1 LRGPLHNS
9 LQQRFI
15 LLRRRL
21 GRDLYQ
27 AVKGEGMCPMKTMAD
42 IKALLLLG
50 LTVALGFSETVAQ
63 PVRKVPEA
71 RDQIT
76 FSYAPVVKRAAPA
89 VVNVYVRQRVRQGP
103 TFSNPFLEQFF
114 GRQFGQSERVQN
126 SLGSGVIV
134 TPTGVVV
141 TNNHVVQGDAGT
153 EIKVALSDA
162 REFDAKVL
170 LKDERTDLAVLQIK
184 NSDIEFPYLTFAD
197 ADLLEVGDL
206 VMAIGN
212 PFGVGQTV
220 TTGIVSA
227 LARTRVGISDYQF
240 FIQTDAAINPGNSG
254 GALVDMQARLVGIN
268 TAIFSKSGGSQG
280 IGFAIPANMV
290 RLVVDSALSG
300 GTVRRPWLGAGLAEI
315 NQEIANAVG
324 LDRAAG
330 ALVSNVA
337 DGGPAAKGGLRSGDI
352 IVAVD
357 DKEVTDP
364 NAFQY
369 RFTTK
374 GTSGD
379 VTIEVLRG
387 GTRRKL
393 TIPLMV
399 APETPP
405 RDVRDLTGNNPFGG
419 AKVANLSPAVA
430 DELSISETKGVVVIE
445 TEAYSIARRIGIQPG
460 DIIVELNGEKVEATQ
475 NLEKQVSKGARVWRM
490 TIQRG
495 GQTIRTAIAG

>member
-1 LRGPLHNS
+1 MS
-9 LQQRFI
+9 LKAAAKAVFPV
-15 LLRRRL
+15 LLVFTL
-21 GRDLYQ
+21 
-27 AVKGEGMCPMKTMAD
+27 E
-42 IKALLLLG
+42 
-50 LTVALGFSETVAQ
+50 FSAAFAQ
-63 PVRKVPEA
+63 PAKKVPEA

-103 TFSNPFLEQFF
+103 AFSNPFLEQFF
-114 GRQFGQSERVQN
+114 GDHFGQKSERIQN

-134 TPTGVVV
+134 APNGVVV

-290 RLVVDSALSG
+290 RLVVDSALTG
-300 GTVRRPWLGAGLAEI
+300 ATVRRPWLGAGLSEVTP
-315 NQEIANAVG
+315 EIANAVG
-324 LDRAAG
+324 LDRPAG
-330 ALVSNVA
+330 ALISNVA
-337 DGGPAAKGGLRSGDI
+337 DGGPAASGGLRGGDI
-352 IVAVD
+352 ILAVD
-357 DKEVTDP
+357 GKEISDP

-374 GTSGD
+374 GASGE
-379 VTIEVLRG
+379 VTLEVLRA

-393 TIPLMV
+393 TVSLMV
-399 APETPP
+399 APEDPP
-405 RDVRDLTGNNPFGG
+405 RDARDLTGSNPFGG
-419 AKVANLSPAVA
+419 AKVVNLSPAVA
-430 DELSISETKGVVVIE
+430 DELSISETKGVVVVE
-445 TEAYSIARRIGIQPG
+445 TEAYSIARRLGIQPG
-460 DIIVELNGEKVEATQ
+460 DIVVELNGEKVESTRS
-475 NLEKQVSKGARVWRM
+475 LEKLVSKPARIWRM

-495 GQTIRTAIAG
+495 GQTIRTAFAG

>member
-1 LRGPLHNS
+1 
-9 LQQRFI
+9 
-15 LLRRRL
+15 
-21 GRDLYQ
+21 
-27 AVKGEGMCPMKTMAD
+27 MKTPAAA
-42 IKALLLLG
+42 KALVAIGLLFAMAPAS
-50 LTVALGFSETVAQ
+50 TFAQ
-63 PVRKVPEA
+63 PVKKTPEA
-71 RDQIT
+71 REQIT

-89 VVNVYVRQRVRQGP
+89 VVNVYVRQRVRQG
-103 TFSNPFLEQFF
+103 FSNPFLEQFF
-114 GRQFGQSERVQN
+114 GHQFGQSERVQN

-134 TPTGVVV
+134 TPGGVVV

-184 NSDIEFPYLTFAD
+184 NSGIEFPYLTFAD

-206 VMAIGN
+206 VLAIGN
-212 PFGVGQTV
+212 PFGVGQTI
-220 TTGIVSA
+220 TSGIVSA

-290 RLVVDSALSG
+290 RLVVDSALQG
-300 GTVRRPWLGAGLAEI
+300 GSVRRPWLGANLIEV
-315 NQEIANAVG
+315 NPDYANAAG
-324 LDRAAG
+324 LDRASG
-330 ALVSNVA
+330 ALVSYVA
-337 DGGPAAKGGLRSGDI
+337 EEGPAATAGLKTGDI
-352 IVAVD
+352 IVSVD
-357 DKEVTDP
+357 GKEVADP

-369 RFTTK
+369 RFTTR

-379 VTIEVLRG
+379 VSLEVLRS
-387 GTRRKL
+387 GTRRKV
-393 TIPLMV
+393 TVALMV

-405 RDVRDLTGNNPFGG
+405 RDTRDLTGNNPLGG

-430 DELSISETKGVVVIE
+430 DELSITETKGVVVLE
-445 TEAYSIARRIGIQPG
+445 TEFYSNARRLGIQPG
-460 DIIVELNGEKVEATQ
+460 DIIVEINGEKIDSARG
-475 NLEKQVSKGARVWRM
+475 LEKAMAKSTRVWRM
-490 TIQRG
+490 SIQRAG
-495 GQTIRTAIAG
+495 ELIRTTVTL